1 MTVRLPPS
9 ESDSAPSPQ
18 VPSPPDPG
26 VTPVTSPDSLGP
38 DSGASASGNVAPE
51 VAEPSGTDSRIAL
64 RDARRQRR
72 RTAWLCAAVVAISLG
87 LTIVVVSLARTR
99 PAPGPGVVVSFAV
112 PVPSTALPGSTPL
125 PTRPPAP
132 RRQKEATVDHHR
144 SHPRP
149 GHHRARH
156 P

>member
-1 MTVRLPPS
+1 MTVRLTPS

-26 VTPVTSPDSLGP
+26 VTPVTSPDLRGP
-38 DSGASASGNVAPE
+38 DSTVASAPGDATQE
-51 VAEPSGTDSRIAL
+51 IAEPSGTDSRIAL

-99 PAPGPGVVVSFAV
+99 PAPGPGVVVSLAV

-125 PTRPPAP
+125 PSDPSPGAPAP
-132 RRQKEATVDHHR
+132 EGGNR
-144 SHPRP
+144 
-149 GHHRARH
+149 
-156 P
+156 